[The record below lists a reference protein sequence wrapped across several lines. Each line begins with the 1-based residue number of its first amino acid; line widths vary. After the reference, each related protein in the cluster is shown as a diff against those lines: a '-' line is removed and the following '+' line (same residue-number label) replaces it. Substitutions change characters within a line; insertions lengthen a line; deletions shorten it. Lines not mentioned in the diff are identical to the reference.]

1 MRVGRRCFTSNLSWR
16 TSWQDLK
23 DAFRPCGNVV
33 YCNIIKDSQG
43 KYMIYSSYRLE
54 DGPRGLFGRLVWAPC
69 GVMAFYSFD
78 LLSSPSSFFS
88 CAGRSKGW
96 GIVEFE
102 TPEEVG
108 FVGIAGFWL
117 AASIFRPL
125 QSDIAVT
132 EQPLC

>member
-1 MRVGRRCFTSNLSWR
+1 MADGEDVMRVGRRCFTSNLSWR

-43 KYMIYSSYRLE
+43 
-54 DGPRGLFGRLVWAPC
+54 
-69 GVMAFYSFD
+69 
-78 LLSSPSSFFS
+78 
-88 CAGRSKGW
+88 RSKGW

-108 FVGIAGFWL
+108 LWG
-117 AASIFRPL
+117 
-125 QSDIAVT
+125 
-132 EQPLC
+132 